1 LMNIINSAVIVESS
15 NELKKKSLP
24 NYFFENEGFGD
35 GGSTDVPLKTLKE
48 IEDEHIRRILD
59 YTGGNKTRAAQI
71 LGISR
76 ISLISKTKKRTED

>member
-1 LMNIINSAVIVESS
+1 
-15 NELKKKSLP
+15 
-24 NYFFENEGFGD
+24 
-35 GGSTDVPLKTLKE
+35 LKTLKE